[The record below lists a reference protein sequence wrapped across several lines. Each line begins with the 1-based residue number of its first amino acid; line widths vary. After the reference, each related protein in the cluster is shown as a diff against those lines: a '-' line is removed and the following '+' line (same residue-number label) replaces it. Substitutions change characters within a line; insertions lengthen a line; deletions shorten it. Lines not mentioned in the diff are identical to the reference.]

1 MRAARFPGMTR
12 SIKYPGAS
20 ELLDVAASSLGEP
33 EVGLEDALDSRMASL
48 REWLEKN
55 VPDSHEGLAG
65 LDDATREHIFW
76 HHGYLVALRAVR
88 SFMRCRRH
96 VLH

>member
-1 MRAARFPGMTR
+1 MTQ

-48 REWLEKN
+48 REWLEEN
-55 VPDSHEGLAG
+55 VPDSREGLAS
-65 LDDATREHIFW
+65 LDGAMREHIFW